1 MGQCRSHGV
10 GSINKQGFIIVCFIV
25 HAFFLIFSDCLYF
38 DNSFSWTRP
47 KTIYYV
53 GEVLTVEDD
62 YVQSE
67 IKDLIEE
74 GDWDTL
80 EMKFETTHL

>member
-1 MGQCRSHGV
+1 MEKTVNIR
-10 GSINKQGFIIVCFIV
+10 GFRLVNFIV
-25 HAFFLIFSDCLYF
+25 HVFFHVFTDCLYF

-53 GEVLTVEDD
+53 GEVLSVEDD